1 MLFFVQAFLSYG
13 RARVIGKAL
22 AMLLL
27 LTPPVLAQPKAIM
40 AFGDSLTAGYGLMD
54 HEGLV
59 PQLRAWLADNGHEI
73 RVIQAGVSGDTTAG
87 GLARIDWSLTPDVGG
102 VIVTLGGNDMLR
114 GIDPAVSRA
123 NLRGIFQAVS
133 DRGLAL
139 LVVGM
144 PAPTNYGPAYFEAF
158 QAMYPELAQDF
169 DALYYPNLFSGLGE
183 GSPADLQPLFQDDG
197 IHPNAQG
204 VGMIVQDLGPKVL
217 ELIQKVQAAP

>member
-13 RARVIGKAL
+13 RARAIGKAL
-22 AMLLL
+22 AVLLL
-27 LTPPVLAQPKAIM
+27 LAPPALAQPKAIM

-59 PQLRAWLADNGHEI
+59 PQLRGWLAENGQDI

-123 NLRGIFQAVS
+123 NLHGIFQIVR

-139 LVVGM
+139 MVVGV
-144 PAPTNYGPAYFEAF
+144 PAPTNYGPEYRDAF
-158 QAMYPELAQDF
+158 QAMYPELAKEF
-169 DALYYPNLFSGLGE
+169 DAVYFPNLFSGLGQ
-183 GSPADLQPLFQDDG
+183 GTPADLQPFFQDDG
-197 IHPNAQG
+197 IHPNATG
-204 VGMIVQDLGPKVL
+204 VGMIVQELGPKVL
-217 ELIQKVQAAP
+217 ELIGRMQAR